1 MVTEAREKHK
11 ITAVQVRKI
20 YELLRLR
27 ATDVSNAAE
36 YKKYRLEVKR
46 RLNIPFQK
54 EKKSLQKLEK
64 FLQPQVSIN
73 YGEIFNQV
81 IVRKMKALHVAVST
95 EFVWLF
101 RELELSK
108 NRSFISI
115 SYDFCDFP

>member
-1 MVTEAREKHK
+1 MAEAGAKYK

-27 ATDVSNAAE
+27 ATDVSKAEE

-64 FLQPQVSIN
+64 FLQPQVS
-73 YGEIFNQV
+73 EIAGLFVVFIILFLKSLRVSNN
-81 IVRKMKALHVAVST
+81 AVT
-95 EFVWLF
+95 
-101 RELELSK
+101 
-108 NRSFISI
+108 
-115 SYDFCDFP
+115 C

>member
-27 ATDVSNAAE
+27 ATDISNAEE

-64 FLQPQVSIN
+64 FLQPQVD
-73 YGEIFNQV
+73 
-81 IVRKMKALHVAVST
+81 L
-95 EFVWLF
+95 
-101 RELELSK
+101 
-108 NRSFISI
+108 FISWFFLLLCFYI
-115 SYDFCDFP
+115 DLLLHLKSEC